1 MRLCFAVPFAVAR
14 HMADVT
20 RLAAIAVVA
29 HAVTQAVSLG
39 THRSFLRSL
48 MFIPNLFAPLIQNA
62 LLLLCGWNTFKV
74 LETDRAEDDTHWLTF
89 WFVYTLFAFARSIV
103 DYVAFVIP
111 FYNELTIGFTV
122 YLAYLGGATHLYS
135 TVLRPLLKEHEATI
149 DGKLRAAGQL
159 ATEYGQKAKDAAQDA
174 LKKD

>member
-1 MRLCFAVPFAVAR
+1 
-14 HMADVT
+14 
-20 RLAAIAVVA
+20 
-29 HAVTQAVSLG
+29 
-39 THRSFLRSL
+39 

-159 ATEYGQKAKDAAQDA
+159 ATEYGQKAKDAAQDV